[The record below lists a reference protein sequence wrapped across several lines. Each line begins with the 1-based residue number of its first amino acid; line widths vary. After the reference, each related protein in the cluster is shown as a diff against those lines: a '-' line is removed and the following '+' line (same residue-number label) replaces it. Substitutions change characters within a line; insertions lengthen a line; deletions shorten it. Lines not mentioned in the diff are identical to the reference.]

1 MLFFI
6 MSCWVFFNFSNI
18 GINVSYKTMNYV
30 QPGNIETNLYFQ
42 VSLPLCLLMDQL
54 KYMYPTLKK
63 YTGILFYHLQYMEY
77 SWNKFHFTF
86 PFPRSFC
93 PCRTKHN
100 MEEEDKF
107 QRQHR
112 NEGLWNADERL
123 GSWHCARIL
132 QGSGI

>member
-1 MLFFI
+1 MMLFFI

-30 QPGNIETNLYFQ
+30 QPGNIETNLNFQ

-54 KYMYPTLKK
+54 KYMYPTLTK
-63 YTGILFYHLQYMEY
+63 YILFYHLQYMEY

-112 NEGLWNADERL
+112 NEGLRNADEGL
-123 GSWHCARIL
+123 GSWNCAWIL

>member
-1 MLFFI
+1 MMLFFI

-63 YTGILFYHLQYMEY
+63 YILFYHLQYMEY

-112 NEGLWNADERL
+112 NEGLWNADEGL